1 MVGEPPVTT
10 TTEDIQKTTAALD
23 ALTEATEKAARADA
37 AMGSPLNLASAMF
50 DRFKKAIGDAGVSI
64 KNMTTLTQQQAEV
77 LSIVAAGAIHARTS
91 FEGLSNVDT
100 AGLITF
106 KSQIDDI
113 RQGLLSGGTAAS
125 KAKDSILALTDGLK
139 KSGVPDNLIS
149 AAVKKGSE
157 AVLDLAQSSLAYSDN
172 ALKLQNAYLQLSAQG
187 GQLGSVFA
195 RAGTQMQNMNE
206 ILSEQSNILAKSTK
220 ETGLSGAQL
229 ESYWSQLGAIPGA
242 LQNLVINLEGS
253 NKSVNLLSATVNLAV
268 GSGRSYKDVMEDM
281 RKATISYGMSIP
293 QALDFTA
300 RIADV
305 AGKLKAPLSEVR
317 AALLSNAEAF
327 KMFADSGAGAV
338 KQSAGIASIME
349 DYVAR
354 LQKTGLSASNA
365 IDVVKQMTSAVS
377 GLSIAQ
383 KSFLSSQTGGPG
395 GLMGGFQ
402 IEKMLREGKTAE
414 VFDLVKKQMQQQ
426 MGKIVTLEEASK
438 SEGAAQQLQKQML
451 ILQKG
456 PLSQF
461 AKTDQEAYRIL
472 EAFKAGVSPTQPAGD
487 FTTEKQIEAG
497 QKIKNLSTTPIGEVR
512 SMLESIRYTVN
523 VGNLSAE
530 QRLMGAAV
538 GTPVEDSMAQTQM
551 RDNMKIIP
559 PTTTM
564 RSTTGGMATGNIQE
578 MNEKAA
584 GWFNTLSDVLQNKL
598 HGFKEALGGDKGKRD
613 IEIERLQK
621 EIKQDQLSLS
631 SGKMSE
637 PERIKIYQDANL
649 KKEALEKLND
659 VSFNSATRE
668 TNAASQVGSA
678 ARTAPG
684 VVRAANEE
692 AEDVVRANKG
702 AAAIQAVNEGANINV
717 TVKTECPTCGKQVIG
732 DRAAAVSATMTQERH
747 NH

>member
-1 MVGEPPVTT
+1 MVGEPPITT
-10 TTEDIQKTTAALD
+10 TTEDLQKTTDALN
-23 ALTEATEKAARADA
+23 ALTEAVEKNAKADA
-37 AMGSPLNLASAMF
+37 AMGTPLNLASSMF
-50 DRFKKAIGDAGVSI
+50 DRFKKAISEAGVSI

-77 LSIVAAGAIHARTS
+77 LSVVAAGAIHARTS

-100 AGLITF
+100 TGLITF

-113 RQGLLSGGTAAS
+113 KQGLLSGGTAAA
-125 KAKDSILALTDGLK
+125 KAKDSISLLIDGLK

-157 AVLDLAQSSLAYSDN
+157 AVLDLAQNSLAYSDN

-187 GQLGSVFA
+187 GQLGNVFA

-206 ILSEQSNILAKSTK
+206 MLSEQSNILAKSTK

-229 ESYWSQLGAIPGA
+229 ESYWSQLGNIPGA
-242 LQNLVINLEGS
+242 LQNLVVNLEGS

-281 RKATISYGMSIP
+281 RKATVGYGLSIP

-300 RIADV
+300 RISDV

-327 KMFADSGAGAV
+327 KMFADAGEGAV

-349 DYVAR
+349 DYVER
-354 LQKTGLSASNA
+354 LQKTGLSAGNA
-365 IDVVKQMTSAVS
+365 IDVVKQMTNAVS

-383 KSFLSSQTGGPG
+383 KAFLSSQTGGPG

-472 EAFKAGVSPTQPAGD
+472 EAFKAGVSPAAQPTGD

-523 VGNLSAE
+523 IGNLSAE

-538 GTPVEDSMAQTQM
+538 GTPVEDSATTTQM
-551 RDNMKIIP
+551 RDNMKVIP

-564 RSTTGGMATGNIQE
+564 RTTTGGMATENIQE
-578 MNEKAA
+578 MSEKAA

-598 HGFKEALGGDKGKRD
+598 HGFKEALGGDKAKKD
-613 IEIERLQK
+613 AEIDRLQK
-621 EIKQDQLSLS
+621 EIKQDQLSLA
-631 SGKMSE
+631 SGKLSE
-637 PERIKIYQDANL
+637 PERMKIYQDANL
-649 KKEALEKLND
+649 KKEALDKI
-659 VSFNSATRE
+659 SAT
-668 TNAASQVGSA
+668 ASPTTYESAGGQVGSA
-678 ARTAPG
+678 ARMAPG
-684 VVRAANEE
+684 AVQAANEE
-692 AEDVVRANKG
+692 AEDVARANKG
-702 AAAIQAVNEGANINV
+702 AAAVQAANEGANISV